1 MGLICSGHHCFLKVI
16 AAAARTPP
24 GAWVPAAAARTS
36 PPSGESCG
44 EKRGLLLNLNAVCRL
59 QRPRPEGS
67 RGPARLGTFSRHGWL
82 SSGGGSLGCARR
94 RLLTL
99 GDKVAG
105 DLPPPG
111 QVGAFPRD
119 RCCGALWPK
128 APRWAGPRWA
138 VRRRVGDTWR
148 GCLRVHLCWRV
159 QCQVT
164 GSPRGALPPLGSQP
178 RCCLPPATWP
188 LEDAGAC
195 FSWSPLTRIP
205 EVAGWDHGAG
215 TSLRLW
221 MRSVALLSG
230 RRSQPHLLVCGMR
243 PPRLA
248 RMGHSASPRCS

>member
-164 GSPRGALPPLGSQP
+164 GSPRGGSAPTRQPAPVLPPTGNLAPGRRGRLLFLVSPHTDPRSGGMGPRGGNIVTALDAFCRLAFWKTVPATPPGVWHEASSLGQDGSQ
-178 RCCLPPATWP
+178 R
-188 LEDAGAC
+188 
-195 FSWSPLTRIP
+195 
-205 EVAGWDHGAG
+205 
-215 TSLRLW
+215 
-221 MRSVALLSG
+221 
-230 RRSQPHLLVCGMR
+230 
-243 PPRLA
+243 
-248 RMGHSASPRCS
+248 